1 MTTFI
6 ALLRGVN
13 VGTGRRVPMADLREL
28 LAGLGLGDV
37 RTLLNSGNAVF
48 DAPGSTAPTPA
59 RALALARAINAAL
72 QAQLG
77 LAVPVI
83 VKSARQLDAIADES
97 PWAEG
102 AGHRDADAARRLV
115 VCTQDAAS
123 LAALRPI
130 EALVAAPETFHV
142 GRHAAF
148 LHCPAGILESRAGA
162 ALLGQA
168 GRAATTRNWATV
180 RKLQAMCAPE
190 VS

>member
-1 MTTFI
+1 MNTYI

-13 VGTGRRVPMADLREL
+13 VGTGRRVPMADLRDL
-28 LAGLGLGDV
+28 LTRLGLSDA

-48 DAPGSTAPTPA
+48 GAAGGSAA
-59 RALALARAINAAL
+59 AQAKAIAAAI

-83 VKSARQLDAIADES
+83 VKSARQLAAIVDENPWGPGAADS
-97 PWAEG
+97 AVDP
-102 AGHRDADAARRLV
+102 ARLLV
-115 VCTQDAAS
+115 VFTQDAAS
-123 LAALRPI
+123 LAALRAI
-130 EALVAAPETFHV
+130 EALVVAPEAFHV

-162 ALLGQA
+162 ALLGKA

-180 RKLQAMCAPE
+180 RKLQAMCVPE
-190 VS
+190 LS